1 MDSES
6 PSGLLSAFAES
17 HVVAITGLSRH
28 QLRAWD
34 REGLVQP
41 DFASEDRRDAY
52 SRVYSFQDLVGLKTI
67 AVLQKQ
73 FKISTRKLKTVAR
86 SLVARGFS
94 EWYRLKLYV
103 VKGEVHF
110 VNPDGDAVE
119 GVETGQYAMLPIID
133 VINDVT
139 EKVEELKQRSPQ
151 YIGKLQK
158 SRHVLRNAQVLR
170 GTRIPVRSIQSF
182 AKAGYSA
189 DDILR
194 EYPSLSLEDI
204 EQALASD
211 RGLAR
216 SA

>member
-34 REGLVQP
+34 CEGLVQP
-41 DFASEDRRDAY
+41 DFASEDRRDAF

-94 EWYRLKLYV
+94 ECYRLKLYV

-119 GVETGQYAMLPIID
+119 GVETGQFAMLPIID

-139 EKVEELKQRSPQ
+139 EKVEELKRRSPDD
-151 YIGKLQK
+151 IGRFQK
-158 SRHVLRNAQVLR
+158 SRHVLRNAQVVR

-182 AKAGYSA
+182 ARAGYSA

-204 EQALASD
+204 ERALSSEE
-211 RGLAR
+211 GLAR
-216 SA
+216 GA

>member
-17 HVVAITGLSRH
+17 HVVAITGLSRN

-119 GVETGQYAMLPIID
+119 GVETGQFAMLPIID

-139 EKVEELKQRSPQ
+139 EKVEELKHRSPDD
-151 YIGKLQK
+151 IGRFQK
-158 SRHVLRNAQVLR
+158 SRHVLRNAQVVR

-182 AKAGYSA
+182 ARAGYSA

-204 EQALASD
+204 ERALSSEE
-211 RGLAR
+211 GLAR